1 MQYKTTLHAIIS
13 KFNLLQ
19 NILAAKYICIT
30 TELRIL
36 NSNVKFGAKT
46 WITAKTTMQ
55 KIQTFYNTCLMLI
68 FNIQWPERII
78 NEELW
83 EREREPYRHSNL
95 TEEVGLDTIQHHLR
109 YYILEFA
116 CQEKED
122 RSKKHMKAR
131 HGGRI
136 KCTGHDLGR
145 HSKSSPEPY
154 SLKENFADGIRSG
167 TTDLIK

>member
-1 MQYKTTLHAIIS
+1 MKNY
-13 KFNLLQ
+13 
-19 NILAAKYICIT
+19 
-30 TELRIL
+30 
-36 NSNVKFGAKT
+36 
-46 WITAKTTMQ
+46 
-55 KIQTFYNTCLMLI
+55 
-68 FNIQWPERII
+68 ER
-78 NEELW
+78 

-109 YYILEFA
+109 YYVLEFA

-136 KCTGHDLGR
+136 KCTGHHLGR

-154 SLKENFADGIRSG
+154 SLKENVADGIRSG
-167 TTDLIK
+167 TTDIIK